1 MKLSTGII
9 LASLLATT
17 DAFGSQLSMRVG
29 LGDLKRRQKFNKI
42 LSKVDE
48 NPARVATVLLADDT
62 SMLIQKCNWRV
73 RSSLLRKV
81 KDLAEANG
89 AEMDASFGVP

>member
-1 MKLSTGII
+1 
-9 LASLLATT
+9 
-17 DAFGSQLSMRVG
+17 MRVG
-29 LGDLKRRQKFNKI
+29 LRDMNRRQKFNKI

-48 NPARVATVLLADDT
+48 NPSKVSTLLLADDT

-89 AEMDASFGVP
+89 VEMDASFGVA